1 MKRTSIT
8 QLANISGASE
18 LPLMPSTRSSR
29 NIRKTRAEKTSP
41 IKQSAFGI
49 SQPLELL
56 ADEFTDDKPS
66 CDTTEPKTAEAL
78 DPSPNQSICTPADAK
93 GPFGSTPS

>member
-1 MKRTSIT
+1 
-8 QLANISGASE
+8 
-18 LPLMPSTRSSR
+18 MPSTRSSR
-29 NIRKTRAEKTSP
+29 NIRKTRAENTSP

-66 CDTTEPKTAEAL
+66 CDTIEP
-78 DPSPNQSICTPADAK
+78 
-93 GPFGSTPS
+93 